1 MDNPVTILDA
11 SGKPFVRKVSAQ
23 LSGGNT
29 PYDAADN
36 TGQHMQ
42 DWQPYLWSAD
52 GEVNMYRDRIVSRVR
67 DVVRNDGWASGA
79 VTRILDNVIGANFRP
94 ISKPDYRSLAAYTG
108 NSFFDAQWAKEFGD
122 AVDSHWRAWAN
133 DNGKYCDSQRNMNM
147 SQIMRLGFRHKIIDG
162 DAVAM
167 VDWIPERVSRGRAR
181 YATAIQV
188 IDPDRLSNPNL
199 KFDDMSMRGGVI
211 IDSRGAAKGY
221 WIRRAHQG
229 DWFSASDSVHWDA
242 IDRETSW
249 GRPIIIH
256 DYDCERA
263 GQHRGGAGIFAPVLQ
278 RLKMLAKYDG
288 VELDAAIIN
297 AIFGAYIESPYDPA
311 LVDEALGDGK
321 ELSLY
326 QQGRAD
332 FHSERKISLGE
343 ARMPILF
350 PGEKINAVS
359 AERPNSNFEG
369 FEAAMLRNFASAFGL
384 SAQQVSNNWSDVNYS
399 SARGAAQEA
408 WKTLN
413 VRRINFSSGFAA
425 PIRAAFLEESFEV
438 DNLPLPKGAPDFI
451 ECRSLYAKCLWMG
464 PGRGLIDTVKERAG
478 SILGMDGGFTT
489 LEDESAEFDGRDWEE
504 TLDQRAIEV
513 QAFKDRGLP
522 APEWA
527 GYQEMTADE
536 TISTPGPK

>member
-1 MDNPVTILDA
+1 MENPVTILGA
-11 SGKPFVRKVSAQ
+11 NGKPIQRKVSMQ

-36 TGQHMQ
+36 SGQHMSA
-42 DWQPYLWSAD
+42 WQPYLWSAD
-52 GEVNMYRDRIVSRVR
+52 GEMNMYRDRIVSRVR

-108 NSFFDAQWAKEFGD
+108 IKAFDAQWAMEFGK

-133 DNGKYCDSQRNMNM
+133 DQGRYCDTQRNMTVA
-147 SQIMRLGFRHKIIDG
+147 QIMRLGFRHKIIDG
-162 DAVAM
+162 DALAM
-167 VDWIPERVSRGRAR
+167 IDWIPERIGIGRAR
-181 YATAIQV
+181 YATSVQV

-199 KFDDMSMRGGVI
+199 RFDDMTMRGGVV
-211 IDSRGAAKGY
+211 IDSRGAATGY
-221 WIRRAHQG
+221 YIRRAHQG
-229 DWFSASDSVHWDA
+229 DWFSAADSVHWDL
-242 IDRETSW
+242 IDRETNW
-249 GRPIIIH
+249 GRPIIVH
-256 DYDCERA
+256 DYDMERA

-297 AIFGAYIESPYDPA
+297 AIFGAYIESPFDPA
-311 LVDEALGDGK
+311 MVEEALGDSK
-321 ELSLY
+321 ELSAY

-332 FHSERKISLGE
+332 FHSDRKISLGE

-350 PGEKINAVS
+350 PGEKINAVT
-359 AERPNSNFEG
+359 AERPNGNFAE

-408 WKTLN
+408 WKTLH
-413 VRRINFSSGFAA
+413 VRRINFAHGFAS
-425 PIRAAFLEESFEV
+425 PIRGAFMEESFEV
-438 DNLPLPKGAPDFI
+438 DDLPLPKGAPSFI
-451 ECRSLYAKCLWMG
+451 ECRTAYSKCLWMG

-489 LEDESAEFDGRDWEE
+489 LERESAEFDGEDWEE
-504 TLDQRAIEV
+504 NLDQRQIEV

-527 GYQEMTADE
+527 GYQDFTAEE

>member
-1 MDNPVTILDA
+1 M
-11 SGKPFVRKVSAQ
+11 
-23 LSGGNT
+23 LSGGSNT

-36 TGQHMQ
+36 VGQHMA

-94 ISKPDYRSLAAYTG
+94 ISKPDYRSLAAYTS
-108 NSFFDAQWAKEFGD
+108 NKAFDATWAMEFGK
-122 AVDSHWRAWAN
+122 AVDSHWRAWSN
-133 DNGKYCDSQRNMNM
+133 DPGRYCDTQRNMTFAQM
-147 SQIMRLGFRHKIIDG
+147 MRLGFRHKIIDG
-162 DAVAM
+162 DALAM
-167 VDWIPERVSRGRAR
+167 CQWLPERVSEGRAR
-181 YATAIQV
+181 YATAIQI

-199 KFDDMSMRGGVI
+199 RFDQMTMRGGVE
-211 IDSRGAAKGY
+211 IDDHGAATGY
-221 WIRRAHQG
+221 YIRRAHQG
-229 DWFSASDSVHWDA
+229 DWFSASEAVHWDLVQ
-242 IDRETSW
+242 RETDW
-249 GRPIIIH
+249 GRPIIVH
-256 DYDCERA
+256 DFDHDRA

-311 LVDEALGDGK
+311 LVEEALGDNNDLK
-321 ELSLY
+321 AY

-359 AERPNSNFEG
+359 AERPNSNFAE

-413 VRRINFSSGFAA
+413 VRRINFAHGFAT
-425 PIRAAFLEESFEV
+425 PIRGAFLEESFEV
-438 DNLPLPKGAPDFI
+438 DDLPLPNGAPSFM
-451 ECRSLYAKCLWMG
+451 ECRTAYGKCLWMG
-464 PGRGLIDTVKERAG
+464 PGRGLVDTVKERAG

-489 LEDESAEFDGRDWEE
+489 LERESAEYDGEDWEE
-504 TLDQRAIEV
+504 NLDQREIEV
-513 QAFKDRGLP
+513 KAFKDRGLP

-527 GYQEMTADE
+527 GYQNFTAEE
-536 TISTPGPK
+536 TITQPGAK